1 MKQFMFLVIGSL
13 FFISCNNQKNIPD
26 VSSIEIRLETKR
38 FEQDFFSM
46 DTSHLTESIGNL
58 YKKYPHFTQDFIF
71 NILGLD
77 PDSLLISGNDQQR
90 AVRLFIHDYQPIK
103 DSADIIFKNF
113 NKETAEIKKAF
124 QFVKYYFPKYK
135 LPTSIITFIGPL
147 NANFQTSFGT
157 QGDILTPDALGIGL
171 QLHLG
176 NNFSF
181 YKSRAGQEIYPDYIS
196 NNFDAAHI
204 SVNSMRNIIDDMYP
218 DKSNGRPLIEQIV
231 ERGRKMYLLTQFLPN
246 NPDYIN
252 MGYTETQMKATYENE
267 AVIWN
272 FFLSNDLLNNSEQD
286 MIKNYIG
293 ESPKTREFGDDSP
306 GNLGTFSGL
315 QIVRKYVNK
324 FPETKLEE
332 LMKMAPAE
340 IYSVSKYKPKN

>member
-1 MKQFMFLVIGSL
+1 MKQLMFLISGS
-13 FFISCNNQKNIPD
+13 FFLISCTQKNIPD
-26 VSSIEIRLETKR
+26 VSSIEIKLETKR

-46 DTSHLTESIGNL
+46 DTSNLTESMGSL
-58 YKKYPHFTQDFIF
+58 FKKYPHFTQDFIF

-77 PDSLLISGNDQQR
+77 PDSLLIPDNDQQQ
-90 AVRLFIHDYQPIK
+90 AVRIFIHDYKPIK
-103 DSADIIFKNF
+103 DSAYVIFKNF
-113 NKETAEIKKAF
+113 SKETAEIKRAF

-157 QGDILTPDALGIGL
+157 QSDILTPVALGIGL

-176 NNFSF
+176 NEFSF
-181 YKSRAGQEIYPDYIS
+181 YQSPAGQALYPDYIS

-204 SVNSMRNIIDDMYP
+204 PVNSMRIIIDDMYP
-218 DKSNGRPLIEQIV
+218 DKSTGRPLLDQIV
-231 ERGRKMYLLTQFLPN
+231 ERGRKMYLLSQFLPGT
-246 NPDYIN
+246 PDYIN
-252 MGYTETQMKATYENE
+252 MGYTETQMKAAYENE

-293 ESPKTREFGDDSP
+293 ESPKTREFGDNSP

-315 QIVRKYVNK
+315 QIVRKYVSK
-324 FPETKLEE
+324 FPGTTLDS

-340 IYSVSKYKPKN
+340 VYSLSKYKPKN